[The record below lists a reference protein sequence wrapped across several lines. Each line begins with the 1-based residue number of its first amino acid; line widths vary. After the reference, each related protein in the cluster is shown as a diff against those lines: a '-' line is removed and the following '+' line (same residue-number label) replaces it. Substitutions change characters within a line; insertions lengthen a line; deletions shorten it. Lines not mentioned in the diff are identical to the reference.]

1 MKIRLD
7 QYLVQNG
14 LVQSRERAKALIM
27 AGVVFVNQQKVDKA
41 GEMIKEDAVVEVRG
55 HDIGYVS
62 RGGLKLEKAMKCF
75 PLTPNGKVCMD
86 IGASTGG
93 FTDCMLQNGAVKVYA
108 VDVGY
113 GQLAW
118 SLRTDARVVN
128 MERTNIRYVT
138 PEDLA
143 EPIEF
148 FSVDVS
154 FISLHHIFPVAQR
167 ITTPDAMGVCLVKP
181 QFEAGREKVGKNGVV
196 RDPAVHREVLHNAMS
211 YAAENGFV
219 VRGLDYSPVKGP
231 EGNIEYL
238 MFVQKS
244 DQPAVLDDEA
254 AAQVV
259 AASHTTLD
267 RRDSTVSKGETG
279 MTIYIS
285 PNPGKTSASEIALRA
300 AQILLTH
307 GAAVLMSDALRESC
321 NTAGVIYLPLERCL
335 KRADVIL
342 TIGGDGTIL
351 HEANLSLRYA
361 KPILGINLGR
371 CGFLATC
378 EIGEMET
385 KLAAVAR
392 GDFQLDNRMLLYA
405 RVLGQDGWEGHA
417 LNDVVVTKGRLQQ
430 AIDFSIYCDDILVEH
445 YRGDGVIVATPTGST
460 AYSLAAGGP
469 ILDSQTKG
477 VVVTPICPHS
487 LASPAMVFAQERK
500 LNVCVGQ
507 VADDEVFISC
517 DGGMGYP
524 LKAGATAEIRLS
536 DQNVKLITFGRA
548 DQFQAIDQKLRKRQ

>member
-1 MKIRLD
+1 
-7 QYLVQNG
+7 
-14 LVQSRERAKALIM
+14 
-27 AGVVFVNQQKVDKA
+27 
-41 GEMIKEDAVVEVRG
+41 
-55 HDIGYVS
+55 
-62 RGGLKLEKAMKCF
+62 
-75 PLTPNGKVCMD
+75 
-86 IGASTGG
+86 
-93 FTDCMLQNGAVKVYA
+93 
-108 VDVGY
+108 
-113 GQLAW
+113 
-118 SLRTDARVVN
+118 
-128 MERTNIRYVT
+128 
-138 PEDLA
+138 
-143 EPIEF
+143 
-148 FSVDVS
+148 
-154 FISLHHIFPVAQR
+154 
-167 ITTPDAMGVCLVKP
+167 
-181 QFEAGREKVGKNGVV
+181 
-196 RDPAVHREVLHNAMS
+196 
-211 YAAENGFV
+211 
-219 VRGLDYSPVKGP
+219 
-231 EGNIEYL
+231 
-238 MFVQKS
+238 
-244 DQPAVLDDEA
+244 
-254 AAQVV
+254 
-259 AASHTTLD
+259 
-267 RRDSTVSKGETG
+267 

-321 NTAGVIYLPLERCL
+321 STAGVVYLPLEQCL
-335 KRADVIL
+335 ERTDVIL

-385 KLAAVAR
+385 KL
-392 GDFQLDNRMLLYA
+392 
-405 RVLGQDGWEGHA
+405 LGQDGWEGHA

-517 DGGMGYP
+517 DGGVGYP